1 MNDSQKTS
9 WGSVEWL
16 RTASETFGLSC
27 GIVTLNPHAKQEE
40 HIHYESEQVCYVLEG
55 RGRVT
60 VNGMTREFGPGTAIL
75 MPANCRNSFENTGER
90 PVRHLLIA
98 SAVEPKAAAGRG
110 RSRGPVS
117 SAELA
122 AAVELLK
129 KKLQS
134 SSLPLAIFDR
144 EEKLLFQ
151 GGDYPSVC
159 EACMANL
166 GIRQPPC
173 FFGRKCDMGLTVFS
187 VPLLAGGSKAGKIVS
202 GHILLG
208 GQREDVPD
216 LYDAPVTAAIAI
228 RRWTA
233 ALADNLL
240 DLADMLQTSPEQY
253 MPLLPLPDGRTRTGH
268 PLADSVIQWL
278 NSHFAEEGGTQELAD
293 ANYTSPANLCRVFRR
308 ETGETISGYR
318 NRIRIRHAMD
328 LAADPDVPLHEVGAL
343 CGYPSENNFYRQFK
357 RITGKTPGEYR
368 RSAQTSEFVFPGKQP

>member
-1 MNDSQKTS
+1 MNDLQKTS

-110 RSRGPVS
+110 RSSGPVS

-129 KKLQS
+129 NKLQS
-134 SSLPLAIFDR
+134 GSLPLATLDR
-144 EEKLLFQ
+144 E
-151 GGDYPSVC
+151 
-159 EACMANL
+159 
-166 GIRQPPC
+166 
-173 FFGRKCDMGLTVFS
+173 
-187 VPLLAGGSKAGKIVS
+187 
-202 GHILLG
+202 
-208 GQREDVPD
+208 D
-216 LYDAPVTAAIAI
+216 LPALQDAPAAAAIAI

-233 ALADNLL
+233 ALADSLL
-240 DLADMLQTSPEQY
+240 NLADVLQTSPEQY